1 MFFYRKFKTVN
12 EMIYVINKAYAENTR
27 WTDEQQ
33 QSFEQEFAANLMQM
47 LQNKKFQKE
56 YALYEE
62 AVAQGKVIMSPQS
75 ARQARL
81 NKILKEIENIKLAC
95 EPYQLNKKEIWRKQ
109 ADTRLKYE
117 KRLRNKELYAKI
129 LAHKKNEK

>member
-1 MFFYRKFKTVN
+1 
-12 EMIYVINKAYAENTR
+12 MIYVINKAYAENTR

-33 QSFEQEFAANLMQM
+33 QNFEQEFAINLMQM

-117 KRLRNKELYAKI
+117 KRLYNNELLMNVITKGDKEK
-129 LAHKKNEK
+129 

>member
-33 QSFEQEFAANLMQM
+33 QSFEQEFATNLMQM

-95 EPYQLNKKEIWRKQ
+95 EPYQLSKKEIWRRQ

-117 KRLRNKELYAKI
+117 KRLYNNELFMKVITKDDKEK
-129 LAHKKNEK
+129 

>member
-33 QSFEQEFAANLMQM
+33 QNFEQEFAINLMQM

-117 KRLRNKELYAKI
+117 KRLYNNELLMNVITKGDKEK
-129 LAHKKNEK
+129 